1 MKNPTIHQVINF
13 VDGRH
18 QVSATGATFEKLAPA
33 TGRPFAQVSAST
45 AADVDVA
52 VRAAKRA
59 LKQSPWTSMPGSERG
74 KCLERLAD
82 LLEERSDSFVTI
94 LAQEQGRPAFD
105 MRVMDLPMAIDTLR
119 YFAGWADKLEGRT
132 VPTAGFMGREMLHY
146 TRMVPVGVAA
156 LIVPWNAPL
165 MITIWKLAPALAAG
179 CTVVIKT
186 SEDAPVAV
194 GLLGALVSEAG
205 FPPGVVN
212 IVHGLGGETG
222 AALTSHP
229 DVSKISFTGSTAV
242 GRVIANN
249 AAASFKR
256 VTLELGG
263 KAAQIL
269 LEDANL
275 DEAIPG
281 VVMGLFVNQGQT
293 CAAGSR
299 ILVHRSL
306 VPRVEEH
313 LAAAATSMQLGG
325 PETEGAQMGAL
336 ISDRHRERVQSS
348 IDTALAEGAR
358 RLCGAEGELPPSG
371 FFMRPTVFTDVKVS
385 MKIAQEEI
393 FGPVGAIIPF
403 DSEEEAVA
411 IANDSPYGLSASV
424 WTRDVSAAHRV
435 AARLEVGAVAINC
448 WSPLDARL
456 PWGGIKDSGIGR
468 DLSRKALDSY
478 LEEKVISVA
487 L

>member
-1 MKNPTIHQVINF
+1 MNANTSLELNNLIH
-13 VDGRH
+13 GEHRPAR
-18 QVSATGATFEKLAPA
+18 SGATFEKLAPA
-33 TGRPFAQVSAST
+33 TGRPCARVSAS
-45 AADVDVA
+45 AADDVNDA
-52 VRAAKRA
+52 VAAAKQA
-59 LKQSPWTSMPGSERG
+59 LRGPWAALPGSERG
-74 KCLERLAD
+74 RCLARLAD
-82 LLEERSDSFVTI
+82 LLEAQAEAFVTT
-94 LAQEQGRPAFD
+94 LATEQGRPHFD
-105 MRVMDLPMAIDTLR
+105 MRVMDLPMSVDTLR

-132 VPTAGFMGREMLHY
+132 VPTAGFMGRQMLHY
-146 TRMVPVGVAA
+146 TRLEPVGVAA

-165 MITIWKLAPALAAG
+165 MIAIWKLAPALAAG

-194 GLLGALVSEAG
+194 GQLGALVAEAG

-212 IVHGLGGETG
+212 IVHGMGAEAG
-222 AALTSHP
+222 AALTAHP
-229 DVSKISFTGSTAV
+229 DVSKISFTGSTGV
-242 GRVIANN
+242 GRIIAQQ

-269 LEDANL
+269 LKDANL

-281 VVMGLFVNQGQT
+281 VAMGLFVNQGQT

-306 VPRVEEH
+306 VPQVEQA
-313 LAAAATSMQLGG
+313 LAAAAASVKLGG
-325 PETEGAQMGAL
+325 PEVDGAQMGAL
-336 ISDRHRERVQSS
+336 ISARHRERVQAS
-348 IDTALAEGAR
+348 IGTALAEGAR
-358 RLCGAEGELPPSG
+358 RLCGDEGDTPANG
-371 FFMRPTVFTDVKVS
+371 FFMRPTVFTDVTPG
-385 MKIAQEEI
+385 MQIAQEEI

-403 DSEEEAVA
+403 DTEAEA
-411 IANDSPYGLSASV
+411 ITLANDSRYGLSASV

-435 AARLEVGAVAINC
+435 AAQLEVGAVAINC

-456 PWGGIKDSGIGR
+456 PWGGTKDSGVGR
-468 DLSRKALDSY
+468 DLSRKALDAY
-478 LEEKVISVA
+478 LEEKVVSLA